1 MIVFLFV
8 RVCVCVRAADALAQL
23 LRTVVMHAIA
33 SMFFCFVLFFSS
45 SSSSC
50 VLNWCFCFIRAGLDL
65 CTAVI
70 ALTRVMEECVAAYKN
85 FNSLS
90 VTAKVIPVLVFS
102 FLFLFLF
109 FVFLFVFFFFLLK
122 RCMWCSPFFSFFF
135 FFLINFLLVLL
146 LFPILFS
153 YYNSHGNYSF
163 IYLHVCVRMFVLL
176 FFVFFLID

>member
-109 FVFLFVFFFFLLK
+109 FVFLFVFFFLSFEK
-122 RCMWCSPFFSFFF
+122 MYVVFSFFF
-135 FFLINFLLVLL
+135 FFF
-146 LFPILFS
+146 LFS
-153 YYNSHGNYSF
+153 DKFPSCSPFVSYF
-163 IYLHVCVRMFVLL
+163 IFILQ
-176 FFVFFLID
+176 